1 MVTSEHRQH
10 IPRPVWMSARAR
22 NAMRRPVFIG
32 AVGVGTFVTA
42 LVAMVVTP
50 QQTERAA
57 QAVAPKPAE
66 WPDTAALLAVQDT
79 ARVRLAAAES
89 ALAISR
95 QRAITIAQAPPDT
108 VDPVLAARRDSL
120 TTSIGALSRLL
131 TRADNAP
138 LPASYRALAESPALA
153 GDPRVKALLDSL
165 SEIEKEREGVGA
177 LGGADP
183 TFVALTTRATE
194 IGREIQSVGSAKR
207 DDMARALAT
216 LVPATPPAS
225 GAQMAAA
232 DTLVHAARR
241 DTALASYNVA
251 ATQLAGARQKAAVL
265 QQRADRAREIATT
278 SAPPLAL
285 LAAAL
290 VFGVILGFGVALI
303 AEIRR
308 PRIADEHEAE
318 WAAGARILAT
328 VKPQPPPPE
337 RARRSADRAAPPYID
352 PASDAYQLVYLAVA
366 TAGANLLMLTVTGTE
381 PAISAI
387 VAVNF
392 AAIAAEEARNVLL
405 IDTDVATSS
414 VASALRLHAYPG
426 LVEVLDGRAEWS
438 EATVQATVGRDRTI
452 HIVPSGTGQPI
463 PNASEVNE
471 LLRRDAARL
480 ARHYDAIIV
489 VAPIELASAGLP
501 GVLPIGDAV
510 YTARLGSTRVRAV
523 RQGVEKLRR
532 AGGNP
537 VGVVLW
543 DAEPPVLLTPEEL
556 AAGPRPWRTSEMP
569 IAGAAR

>member
-42 LVAMVVTP
+42 LVAMVVMP
-50 QQTERAA
+50 QSTERAA
-57 QAVAPKPAE
+57 QAVAPKASE
-66 WPDTAALLAVQDT
+66 WPDTAALISVVDT
-79 ARVRLAAAES
+79 ARVHLARADS

-95 QRAITIAQAPPDT
+95 QRALLIAQAPPDT
-108 VDPVLAARRDSL
+108 VDSALQARRDSL
-120 TTSIGALSRLL
+120 DASIAALSRLL

-138 LPASYRALAESPALA
+138 LPASYRAIAEAPALA

-165 SEIEKEREGVGA
+165 AEIDKERESVGA

-194 IGREIQSVGSAKR
+194 IGREIQTIGATRR
-207 DDMARALAT
+207 DDMQRTLAT
-216 LVPATPPAS
+216 LTPATPPAS

-232 DTLVHAARR
+232 DTLTHTAQR
-241 DTALASYNVA
+241 DTALAAYSVA
-251 ATQLAGARQKAAVL
+251 TAQLARARQKAVVL

-290 VFGVILGFGVALI
+290 VVGIVLGFGVALA

-308 PRIADEHEAE
+308 PRIADEHETE
-318 WAAGARILAT
+318 WAAGARVLAS
-328 VKPQPPPPE
+328 VRPQPPAPE

-366 TAGANLLMLTVTGTE
+366 TAGANLLMLTVTGSE
-381 PAISAI
+381 PAINAI

-392 AAIAAEEARNVLL
+392 AAIAAEEARNVLV

-414 VASALRLHAYPG
+414 VASALRLHADPG
-426 LVEVLDGRAEWS
+426 LVEVLDGRAEWP

-452 HIVPSGTGQPI
+452 DVVPSGTGQPLPAAGEI
-463 PNASEVNE
+463 TA
-471 LLRRDAARL
+471 LLRRDITRL

-489 VAPIELASAGLP
+489 VAPIDLATEGLP
-501 GVLPIGDAV
+501 GALPIGDAV
-510 YTARLGSTRVRAV
+510 YCARLGYTRVNA
-523 RQGVEKLRR
+523 LRR
-532 AGGNP
+532 GMVGLRQAGGNP

-569 IAGAAR
+569 VAGATR